1 MVLNPEIWYSQMIR
15 NSSHTLIKEKLMP
28 ESRIYHLLIGIVLFY
43 TGIDRL
49 GLAEA
54 PRRSTDIVISGI
66 ARWGGRR

>member
-1 MVLNPEIWYSQMIR
+1 
-15 NSSHTLIKEKLMP
+15 MP